1 MSASLLAA
9 ATAPAPLAAATA
21 PAPPAPRTGLR
32 PAPLTDPPYDDELSH
47 PEGLGDP
54 EIGRDALAVTLPGL
68 DCALWPPTVPASVRV
83 PPTVPAAR
91 DPAPVG
97 GTPAPGPR
105 AVMVVRA
112 LLEVL
117 AGVRPPSQLNGW
129 VTPALGFDLDQRRRP
144 SRAARPA
151 TLLSLRVSEPMPG
164 VAEVSAV
171 VRRPGPEG
179 RSGALA
185 LRMDLTEERWVV
197 SRLAVG

>member
-1 MSASLLAA
+1 M
-9 ATAPAPLAAATA
+9 
-21 PAPPAPRTGLR
+21 
-32 PAPLTDPPYDDELSH
+32 
-47 PEGLGDP
+47 
-54 EIGRDALAVTLPGL
+54 
-68 DCALWPPTVPASVRV
+68 
-83 PPTVPAAR
+83 
-91 DPAPVG
+91 
-97 GTPAPGPR
+97 
-105 AVMVVRA
+105 
-112 LLEVL
+112 
-117 AGVRPPSQLNGW
+117 RPPSQLSGW

-171 VRRPGPEG
+171 VRRPGPQG